1 MKLIKEVVYK
11 EVKGEKKRYSNYI
24 LELKINDKSYRVPI
38 QPSTFGKPW
47 TDPQVRAYFTLL
59 DLVAE
64 IKVDKPVDEK

>member
-11 EVKGEKKRYSNYI
+11 EVNGDKKRYSNYI
-24 LELKINDKSYRVPI
+24 LELTINDKSYKVPV
-38 QPSTFGKPW
+38 QPSTFGKAW

-64 IKVDKPVDEK
+64 IKVNKPDEE

>member
-1 MKLIKEVVYK
+1 MKLIKEVKHKLYDGV
-11 EVKGEKKRYSNYI
+11 KKRYTNYI
-24 LELKINDKSYRVPI
+24 LVLIINAKEYRVPI

-64 IKVDKPVDEK
+64 LHIDKEND

>member
-11 EVKGEKKRYSNYI
+11 EVNGVNKRYTNYI
-24 LELKINDKSYRVPI
+24 LELKINNKVYRVPI

-47 TDPQVRAYFTLL
+47 TDPQVRAQFTLL

-64 IKVDKPVDEK
+64 LKLPKKE